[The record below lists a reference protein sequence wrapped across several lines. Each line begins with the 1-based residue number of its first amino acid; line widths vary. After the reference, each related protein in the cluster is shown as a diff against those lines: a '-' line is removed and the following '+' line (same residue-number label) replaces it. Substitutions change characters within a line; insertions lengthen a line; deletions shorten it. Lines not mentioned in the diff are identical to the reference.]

1 MWINDQSRRG
11 GVIYRDAY
19 HVIYRRD
26 PFFIIY
32 DLYSR
37 SKRFYTDIR
46 DVVRTLNRLDGPSA

>member
-1 MWINDQSRRG
+1 MWVNDQGRRG

-46 DVVRTLNRLDGPSA
+46 DVVRTLNRLDG